1 MEFNEVLKGRR
12 SIRQFT
18 EEKVSHETIEKIVE
32 AARFSP
38 TWKNSQTVGYVVVE
52 DRAILNKIADEGVM
66 GHPNN
71 AKIIRG
77 AQQLVVVT
85 SQKNIC
91 DYNPDG
97 TFTTNKGNEW
107 QMFDAGIA
115 AHAFTLAAY
124 DNGVSSVILGIFSDE
139 KVAEIIGLDESK
151 TVSTLIP
158 IGYANGEPR
167 PFKRK
172 EVSEYLSFV

>member
-1 MEFNEVLKGRR
+1 MEINEVLKGRR

-18 EEKVSHETIEKIVE
+18 DEKVSHETIEKIVE

-52 DRAILNKIADEGVM
+52 DRAILDKIADQGVM

-91 DYNPDG
+91 GYNPDG

-115 AHAFTLAAY
+115 AQTFMLAAHAY
-124 DNGVSSVILGIFSDE
+124 GVSSVVLGIFSDE
-139 KVAEIIGLDESK
+139 KVSEILGLDDTL
-151 TVSTLIP
+151 TVSALIP
-158 IGYANGEPR
+158 IGYAGGEPR
-167 PFKRK
+167 NPPRK
-172 EVSEYLSFV
+172 DLLEYIIYK